1 MENAAFVGLS
11 RQVALQRAMDVV
23 AQNVANM
30 STTGYKAE
38 QVRFR
43 EVLTTTDPTAKV
55 GRQIDFV
62 IDQGLV
68 RDMKDGGLSRT
79 GNTYDV
85 AIAGEGYF
93 TIQTPDGPRYT
104 RNGNFT
110 VDNNGRLVT
119 NEGRPV
125 LNTNDQPITI
135 PATAGDVVITGDGTI
150 SSANNAISKIK
161 VVTFNAPQNLDRK
174 SDSLYAGHDS
184 DPARAIARPRI
195 IQGTLETSNV
205 QPVVEMTRM
214 IQVQRAYE
222 STKSLVDTTQQM
234 SSDAVRR
241 LGQKGA

>member
-135 PATAGDVVITGDGTI
+135 PATAGEVVITGDGTI